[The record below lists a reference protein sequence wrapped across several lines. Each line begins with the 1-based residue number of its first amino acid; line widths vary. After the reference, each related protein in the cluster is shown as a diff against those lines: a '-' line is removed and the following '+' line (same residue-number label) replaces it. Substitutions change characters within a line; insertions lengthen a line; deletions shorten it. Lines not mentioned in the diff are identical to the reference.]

1 MRGIDLFKGSMA
13 IFPCLVSLVLVLAIG
28 SLFFVPEWSGIRD
41 SLASEEILYSLGMS
55 LMTGI
60 FSTTLVM
67 LAAIPIAYSF
77 SRYSF
82 PGQRVVR
89 TVFYLPIAFPELVLG
104 LCLLLFFGSS
114 FVSALFQAVGLD
126 LVFTKKGIIAAQFFT
141 ALPYAVRI
149 IKTVF
154 DGIDPQLEFVSRSL
168 GYSQIG
174 TLLHISLP
182 LAKDGLKAATA
193 ITFARCVGAFGSVLI
208 LAGGTRMDT
217 ETLTV
222 ALYLNMSYGNIDM
235 AVTAGLLLVTVA
247 FVGIYAIETIEGRSP
262 VSRRTT

>member
-1 MRGIDLFKGSMA
+1 MLGIDLFKGSMV
-13 IFPCLVSLVLVLAIG
+13 IFACLVSIVLFFAIG
-28 SLFFVPEWSGIRD
+28 SLFLVPEWSDIRA
-41 SLASEEILYSLGMS
+41 SLASEEIIYSLSMS
-55 LMTGI
+55 LMTGV
-60 FSTTLVM
+60 FSTALVI

-82 PGQRVVR
+82 PGQSVVR
-89 TVFYLPIAFPELVLG
+89 TIIYLPIAFPELVLG
-104 LCLLLFFGSS
+104 LCLLLFFGNSFASS
-114 FVSALFQAVGLD
+114 IFNAVGLD
-126 LVFTKKGIIAAQFFT
+126 LVFTKQGIIAAQFFT

-174 TLLHISLP
+174 TFFQVSLP
-182 LAKDGLKAATA
+182 LAKDGLRAATA
-193 ITFARCVGAFGSVLI
+193 IAFARCVGAFGSVLI

-222 ALYLNMSYGNIDM
+222 ALYVNMSYGNIDM
-235 AVTAGLLLVTVA
+235 AITAGLLLVILA
-247 FVGIYAIETIEGRSP
+247 FVGIYAIEMIEGRSHIY
-262 VSRRTT
+262 RRTI

>member
-1 MRGIDLFKGSMA
+1 MHRLDLFKGSMIVFA
-13 IFPCLVSLVLVLAIG
+13 CLVSLVLLFAIG
-28 SLFFVPEWSGIRD
+28 SLFFIPEWSDIRA
-41 SLASEEILYSLGMS
+41 SLASEEIIYSLGMS

-60 FSTTLVM
+60 FSTVLVM
-67 LAAIPIAYSF
+67 LAAVPIAYSF

-89 TVFYLPIAFPELVLG
+89 TVLYLPIAFPELVLG

-114 FVSALFQAVGLD
+114 FASTFFQAVGLD

-154 DGIDPQLEFVSRSL
+154 DSIDPQLELVSRSL

-174 TLLHISLP
+174 TFCSVSLP
-182 LAKDGLKAATA
+182 LAKSGLKAATA
-193 ITFARCVGAFGSVLI
+193 IAFARCVGAFGSVLI
-208 LAGGTRMDT
+208 LAGGTRMNT
-217 ETLTV
+217 ETLTI
-222 ALYLNMSYGNIDM
+222 ALYLNMSYGNLDLAI
-235 AVTAGLLLVTVA
+235 TAGMLLVIVA
-247 FVGIYAIETIEGRSP
+247 FVGIYAIETMESRSP
-262 VSRRTT
+262 AIRRTT